1 MDKKVILAVAGSGKT
16 YHICHSIDITKRTL
30 ILAFTNENIHNIRNE
45 LFDAYGE
52 VPNTITVMTFDS
64 FVYRYIILPFEP
76 TIADHFKIP
85 FFYSKGITTIDPPPK
100 RIKQK
105 DKYIPNPMYIKQ
117 DSIGHYMSKQNRYY
131 CNTLSEL
138 AVKTKKGK
146 ECIPII
152 GVSGQHDPIDYRFYI
167 LDFPGKSNN
176 FEYICHSNIITP
188 DHEDTEYI
196 QTKGL
201 APKHLTWKFFEKHV
215 IGRYLGWTQGINI
228 FT

>member
-1 MDKKVILAVAGSGKT
+1 MFIQKIDDYFHADPDFSIIRSVVKT
-16 YHICHSIDITKRTL
+16 
-30 ILAFTNENIHNIRNE
+30 N
-45 LFDAYGE
+45 
-52 VPNTITVMTFDS
+52 
-64 FVYRYIILPFEP
+64 
-76 TIADHFKIP
+76 
-85 FFYSKGITTIDPPPK
+85 
-100 RIKQK
+100 
-105 DKYIPNPMYIKQ
+105 
-117 DSIGHYMSKQNRYY
+117 
-131 CNTLSEL
+131 NTLGDVFPVIRFWLNNDPSFIPS
-138 AVKTKKGK
+138 ASNRN

-215 IGRYLGWTQGINI
+215 IGRYLGWIQGINI